1 MDVELFIT
9 IMFVGAVAAGF
20 LGSLTGLG
28 GGVVVIPLLTLGLG
42 VDMRYAVGA
51 ALVASIANSSGAAA
65 AYIREGITNVRI
77 GMFLEI
83 ATTLGAVVG
92 AMIAMWLPTSVVAM
106 IFGCVL
112 IFSAVMSVR
121 KHDEHTSVSHKKDRW
136 GQILK
141 LDGRYPVD
149 NTIKSYQVRNV
160 AGGFSLMGLAG
171 VVSGLLG
178 IGSGALK
185 VLAMDIVMKVP
196 FKVSTTT
203 SNFMIGVT
211 AVASAVVYLQRGYID
226 PVIAMPI
233 VVGVLIGAFVGS
245 KVLMK
250 VRVRPLR
257 ILFSVVITIL
267 ALEMI
272 YNGYTGRL

>member
-1 MDVELFIT
+1 MDVSLFIA
-9 IMFVGAVAAGF
+9 ILLLGAVLAGF

-28 GGVVVIPLLTLGLG
+28 GGMVVIPLLTLALG
-42 VDMRYAVGA
+42 VDIRYAVGA
-51 ALVASIANSSGAAA
+51 ALVSSIANSSGAAS

-83 ATTLGAVVG
+83 GTTTGAVLGAL
-92 AMIAMWLPTSVVAM
+92 IAVYTPTTVVAVL
-106 IFGCVL
+106 FGIML
-112 IFSAVMSVR
+112 IFSAVMSLR
-121 KHDEHTSVSHKKDRW
+121 KHVEHDTSKQKDSPLATALRLN
-136 GQILK
+136 GS
-141 LDGRYPVD
+141 YPTPEGTVFY
-149 NTIKSYQVRNV
+149 KVRNV
-160 AGGFSLMGLAG
+160 VGGYLMMTVAGITF
-171 VVSGLLG
+171 GLLG

-185 VLAMDIVMKVP
+185 VVAMDMAMKVP

-211 AVASAVVYLQRGYID
+211 AAASAVVYLQRGYID

-245 KVLMK
+245 KVLMRAK
-250 VRVRPLR
+250 VRSLR
-257 ILFSVVITIL
+257 ILFSVVITAV

-272 YNGYTGRL
+272 YNGISGKL

>member
-1 MDVELFIT
+1 
-9 IMFVGAVAAGF
+9 
-20 LGSLTGLG
+20 
-28 GGVVVIPLLTLGLG
+28 
-42 VDMRYAVGA
+42 MRYAVGA

-83 ATTLGAVVG
+83 ATTIGAVIG

-121 KHDEHTSVSHKKDRW
+121 KHDEHTAVSHKKDRW
-136 GQILK
+136 GQALK
-141 LDGRYPVD
+141 LDGKYPSASG
-149 NTIKSYQVRNV
+149 IKSYQVRNV

-233 VVGVLIGAFVGS
+233 VVGVLIGAFIGS

-267 ALEMI
+267 AIEMI

>member
-9 IMFVGAVAAGF
+9 VMFIGAVVAGL

-42 VDMRYAVGA
+42 VDMRYAVGT

-83 ATTLGAVVG
+83 ATTIGAVIG

-121 KHDEHTSVSHKKDRW
+121 KHDEHTAVSHKKDRW
-136 GQILK
+136 GQALK
-141 LDGRYPVD
+141 LDGKYPSESG
-149 NTIKSYQVRNV
+149 IKSYQVRNV

-233 VVGVLIGAFVGS
+233 VVGVLIGAFIGS

-267 ALEMI
+267 AIEMI

>member
-9 IMFVGAVAAGF
+9 VMFIGAVVAGL

-83 ATTLGAVVG
+83 ATTIGAVIG

-121 KHDEHTSVSHKKDRW
+121 KHDEHTAVSHKKDRW
-136 GQILK
+136 GQALK
-141 LDGRYPVD
+141 LDGKYPSESG
-149 NTIKSYQVRNV
+149 IKSYQVRNV

-233 VVGVLIGAFVGS
+233 VVGVLIGAFIGS

-267 ALEMI
+267 AIEMI